1 METQIILGLLSPVK
15 FSILSLITFNLFTLW
30 SSMIKKN
37 FKLFFFIE
45 KLNELNLDYVK
56 KIGAIL
62 ILRNPEKVEIEDL
75 KKFNKRCIEKRITL
89 FIQNSIKILFL
100 LRTNN
105 FYISAYNKSQFRQ
118 LRRINRNVKIIGSAH
133 DIPEIHKKLTQGC
146 EYIVLSRIFKTSSK
160 FKKGFLGTTKFNLL
174 TRNFS
179 QKFVALGG
187 INEKNFRLLG
197 LLDIQGCAMSGDK
210 KKAGKYMPAFLKN
223 NF

>member
-1 METQIILGLLSPVK
+1 M
-15 FSILSLITFNLFTLW
+15 F
-30 SSMIKKN
+30 KKN
-37 FKLFFFIE
+37 PKLFFFTE

-62 ILRNPEKVEIEDL
+62 ILRNPEKVDLVDL
-75 KKFNKRCIEKRITL
+75 KKFDKRCINKKITL
-89 FIQNSIKILFL
+89 FVQNSVKILFL
-100 LRTNN
+100 LKTNN
-105 FYISAYNKSQFRQ
+105 FYISANNKSQFKQ
-118 LRRINRNVKIIGSAH
+118 LRKINRKVKIIGSAH
-133 DIPEIHKKLTQGC
+133 SIPEIHEKLTQGC

-179 QKFVALGG
+179 QKFIALGG
-187 INEKNFRLLG
+187 INEKNFRLLS
-197 LLDIQGCAMSGDK
+197 LLDIYGCAMSGDK

>member
-1 METQIILGLLSPVK
+1 
-15 FSILSLITFNLFTLW
+15 
-30 SSMIKKN
+30 MINKN

-62 ILRNPEKVEIEDL
+62 ILRNPEKNNPVDL
-75 KKFNKRCIEKRITL
+75 KKFNKKCISKKITL
-89 FIQNSIKILFL
+89 FIQNSVKILFL
-100 LRTNN
+100 LKTNN
-105 FYISAYNKSQFRQ
+105 FYISAYNKSQFKQ
-118 LRRINRNVKIIGSAH
+118 LRKINRKVKIIGSAH
-133 DIPEIHKKLTQGC
+133 NILEIREKMSQGC

-179 QKFVALGG
+179 QKFIALGG
-187 INEKNFRLLG
+187 INEKNFKLLN
-197 LLDIQGCAMSGDK
+197 LLDIHGCAMHGGK

>member
-1 METQIILGLLSPVK
+1 MV
-15 FSILSLITFNLFTLW
+15 
-30 SSMIKKN
+30 KKN

-89 FIQNSIKILFL
+89 FIQNSVKILFL
-100 LRTNN
+100 LKTSN
-105 FYISAYNKSQFRQ
+105 FYISAYNKSQFKQ
-118 LRRINRNVKIIGSAH
+118 LRKINRKIKIIGSAH
-133 DIPEIHKKLTQGC
+133 NIPEIHQKLNQGC
-146 EYIVLSRIFKTSSK
+146 EYILVSRIFKTSNK

-174 TRNFS
+174 TRNFL
-179 QKFVALGG
+179 KKIIALGG
-187 INEKNFRLLG
+187 INQKNFKLLRLLSVE
-197 LLDIQGCAMSGDK
+197 GCAMSEDK

>member
-1 METQIILGLLSPVK
+1 
-15 FSILSLITFNLFTLW
+15 
-30 SSMIKKN
+30 MINKN

-62 ILRNPEKVEIEDL
+62 ILRYPEKVDLEDL
-75 KKFNKRCIEKRITL
+75 KKFNKKCLGKKITL
-89 FIQNSIKILFL
+89 FIQNSVKILFL
-100 LRTNN
+100 LKTNN

-133 DIPEIHKKLTQGC
+133 DIPEIYKKLTQGC
-146 EYIVLSRIFKTSSK
+146 EYIVLSRIFKTSNK